1 LSILRGGEFEVDAL
15 VTDYLMPGM
24 SGADVVR
31 EARHPAGSPALLV
44 TGYTN
49 LPRERGPSW
58 CA

>member
-1 LSILRGGEFEVDAL
+1 MGILRGGEFEVDAL

-24 SGADVVR
+24 SGA
-31 EARHPAGSPALLV
+31 EARGTRPDLPALLV

-49 LPRERGPSW
+49 LAQGPEAEL